1 MSIVVDEGETSKDQQ
16 PESIATT
23 SITVDEGV
31 SNTEEDQNAYESKI
45 SSTSEVSATPGM
57 LSNTESQKSE

>member
-1 MSIVVDEGETSKDQQ
+1 MSIVVDQGEISKDQQ
-16 PESIATT
+16 PENIATT
-23 SITVDEGV
+23 LITVDEGV
-31 SNTEEDQNAYESKI
+31 SNTEEDQNAIESKT

>member
-31 SNTEEDQNAYESKI
+31 SNTEEDQNAYESKT

>member
-1 MSIVVDEGETSKDQQ
+1 MSIVVDEGEISKDQQ
-16 PESIATT
+16 PENIATT
-23 SITVDEGV
+23 LITVDEGV
-31 SNTEEDQNAYESKI
+31 SNKEEDQNAIESKT

>member
-1 MSIVVDEGETSKDQQ
+1 MSIVVDEGEISKDQQ
-16 PESIATT
+16 PENIATT
-23 SITVDEGV
+23 LITVDEGV
-31 SNTEEDQNAYESKI
+31 SNTEEDQNAIESKT